1 MKPPAAPVSHG
12 NPPNDDRSTGLR
24 LLPTWRGVYWF
35 VLISFA
41 VFVVLLTVLTRMYS

>member
-1 MKPPAAPVSHG
+1 MKPPAAS
-12 NPPNDDRSTGLR
+12 DDNVTGLR

>member
-1 MKPPAAPVSHG
+1 MNPPAPPDSSSHPVS
-12 NPPNDDRSTGLR
+12 DDATTGLR

-41 VFVVLLTVLTRMYS
+41 VLVILLTVLTRMYS